1 MYRPARQLTAF
12 AACIMLAACSVSPA
26 GPCNDDSQ
34 CTAPAACD
42 TGRHVCALPCE
53 PKCGVG
59 EVCLSAKCAQQGPV
73 VRSVSAP
80 TTWSRRTGNL
90 TVTASIDSGAKSTTS
105 AALHVAGSADVPG
118 TTNDSGAVRT
128 YSFAVPASVQAAGS
142 EAPIAFTIDA
152 VDDAGTATLP
162 DAVGVGQLLID
173 DAPPQPG
180 GVTVTGGVTGTD
192 GLQWFKQTATG
203 SIDAQVSVEDHG
215 SGVNASTLRLMA
227 GAVRLD
233 NGAPQCA
240 ASGTSPAVLCHFFIS
255 PQTALVPAGGQAE
268 VTFTVA
274 GQDVAGNDI
283 AVQQAKVG
291 IDGKAPVI
299 TFVPA
304 YPAAGADCNAGGGD
318 PDNLFCGHDGSH
330 FFRAGDSGHNLA
342 FAVNDASGDV
352 GSGANPASGT
362 CAIQGTTCTATFN
375 AAGATFTFPAD
386 FSAAT
391 FVSGADGNGD
401 VQVTVNATDLV
412 GNAAAPV
419 QVPVHV
425 TRVKWMRTMAGKV
438 DTFKGSPIATTV
450 PVPQVIFA
458 GVERDNVPGGGPVAS
473 LAPDGAVLWR
483 TGRGDVATISNNVA
497 YSSVTKRLYVLGDN
511 ATKMFG
517 YRGRPAA

>member
-1 MYRPARQLTAF
+1 M
-12 AACIMLAACSVSPA
+12 
-26 GPCNDDSQ
+26 
-34 CTAPAACD
+34 
-42 TGRHVCALPCE
+42 
-53 PKCGVG
+53 
-59 EVCLSAKCAQQGPV
+59 
-73 VRSVSAP
+73 
-80 TTWSRRTGNL
+80 
-90 TVTASIDSGAKSTTS
+90 
-105 AALHVAGSADVPG
+105 PG

-274 GQDVAGNDI
+274 GQDVAGNDM

-375 AAGATFTFPAD
+375 AGGRDVHLPGRFLGGDLCIRRRRHRRRAGD
-386 FSAAT
+386 GQCDGSGRQR
-391 FVSGADGNGD
+391 SGACAGPGPRHAGQVDADDGGEGGHLQGQPHRDDSAGTAGD
-401 VQVTVNATDLV
+401 LC
-412 GNAAAPV
+412 
-419 QVPVHV
+419 
-425 TRVKWMRTMAGKV
+425 
-438 DTFKGSPIATTV
+438 GS
-450 PVPQVIFA
+450 
-458 GVERDNVPGGGPVAS
+458 ERDNVTRSVRLLPSRVMEPCAGGRDTTTSQRFRITS
-473 LAPDGAVLWR
+473 LTVQRPSACTCSATMRRSLFGYTVGV
-483 TGRGDVATISNNVA
+483 TGVATLVQLLF
-497 YSSVTKRLYVLGDN
+497 R
-511 ATKMFG
+511 
-517 YRGRPAA
+517 